1 MIEYIKYYCELTG
14 EKFKMNFS
22 NPKISINELNLDIPD
37 LESQSLY
44 SSNLKES
51 LLEKEKFL
59 EKASEKKKNL
69 KV

>member
-1 MIEYIKYYCELTG
+1 MIEYIKYYCELTS
-14 EKFKMNFS
+14 EKFEMNFS
-22 NPKISINELNLDIPD
+22 NPKISIDELNLDIHN